1 MRWLELATGEAATRL
16 LVEHGLAPRA
26 PPVHAVPVGQLT
38 LPFAG

>member
-16 LVEHGLAPRA
+16 LVEHGFAPRA
-26 PPVHAVPVGQLT
+26 PPVHAVPLGQLA